1 MTPNTSI
8 KAGTEVSEGGRSN
21 GLEDSFNWLSR
32 EARGSAYISY
42 TEHSHKAACSFD
54 FGEEGYAAS
63 CNDGG
68 KLLHMSAKSQQ
79 NGIIFA
85 QGNFESTLYS
95 SLARAQRSY
104 VGLSTFGLELPV
116 SPQQY
121 DPDKRTGSAIRLG
134 EMIERGSFN
143 HRWPFNEYALIS
155 NFHAIEDDESECD
168 VDSGSVREG
177 DSVESIPT
185 RSYVTEQEVGTCA
198 VLSFIKDGV
207 LYQILRFEASTRWEA
222 DECPVFPYFGNVILE
237 VGSPMKFRNF
247 DQSSKTHTAGNK
259 KRVTPPCAHA
269 GDHGPEELPH
279 RTLFVD
285 GNAQGISLGDCWSDP
300 AFELDI
306 RVTRLGSGDN
316 QHSDLT
322 LQPTSDNNIG
332 YFQGEAELKYDKL
345 VNREARS
352 GRTVTFMASFRL
364 RDKTESSGWPDIP
377 TSEDIYKH
385 IGISSSEPIAV
396 GAMWETIF
404 AQRERLTGR
413 ISELSEG
420 RLVARCLEKILHVD
434 LVPTP
439 FGKIDKRRYPA
450 VNIEKRLLPISDENH
465 LEAQLT
471 KRVNEKLEQRL
482 SDVPV
487 ALVSNLFLQPNVDL
501 KAMFWKVRF
510 LVKAYEFL
518 RDFAASQSNVAS
530 DKLQTPGEATIRRVT
545 TQALDRDED
554 PDIEFIEKD
563 LACMKYAA
571 YYQLQ
576 IIRNR
581 IELVVEYLFQALL
594 QPDSD
599 TPLLPD
605 NVLAFEPNY
614 YYAMMTLCYV
624 SKKTQRFKF
633 SWPSA
638 NDMNG
643 WDKANSTLYRC
654 LPDDNANFNPDFKD
668 KVLLLKWY
676 HYGSMRELCK
686 GRFIPASWMH
696 GIADNTV
703 YRLKRDAV
711 RAAKAKL
718 SSNTPYVAEDEILD
732 RLGFLAWPLGLED
745 RVSSDYRPATLASIT
760 AKRIRERDFTREVN
774 PGTSTSSSSG
784 LTCGPWEIHA
794 LCHHSRLMVS
804 NYLYMRKDGRSRD
817 EKMQE
822 VESYRERLC
831 DFITAESSVV
841 PCWERTDLAT
851 RRGWLRSEATSV
863 LGATLLEICQKDFG
877 LLQEER
883 RLQEEKRLGKE
894 SKKQEAKKPTITVD
908 DDDDDAAEASKPK
921 TCPRSCEEERQPGLD
936 WKLYC
941 PPSRYHPE
949 DFFISLE
956 DTPELYRY
964 ARLQKREVPANL
976 RAHLSGA
983 GLRDNVNIGVV
994 LKPMMG
1000 TEFSKETVLEAI
1012 STASI
1017 SMIDLTAQKSEQF
1030 EFVNRKASHQYRVR
1044 TAGMLRL
1051 LASEDAEEI
1060 LEGPVR
1066 LGQVSGEEGKKREY
1080 ERVTRRLSDS
1090 LVDKGVQHRI
1100 LRINSSKHKSLVAH
1114 FVYVFHPESA
1124 DAFSD
1129 NIFKTSRFSCKNRGV
1144 WATNITLRS
1153 WSFARTA
1160 WSFPNKPCEYERPIF
1175 GPTRENAEHCPEDE
1189 PIHLPTHLHE
1199 ALEKLDS
1206 EIHDTE
1212 DKSPGHILLNASS
1225 IVLSTNEFGDFS
1237 KCSII
1242 SKLITQTT
1250 LLQLEKEVPKLWQ
1263 RFIHQPQT
1271 GRCLVFLLLL
1281 GQLCQAIAQEHHEA
1295 INHLTSIMNIEN
1307 YFLRGEKDWLKDDDA
1322 IRNLQLALWILE
1334 SLYKLRNT
1342 LEGSLATIDEAK
1354 AVLLAQIHKGPGKR
1368 SAELESFCQS
1378 SIESFERN
1386 VCLLSALHIK
1396 IKRKTEL
1403 GGRYRDS
1410 LSIVLSLNDSR
1421 NSLLLSSISADQSTT
1436 IQKLTYLTIA
1446 YLPVGLTAAIFAI
1459 PDEQKVVVP
1468 AMGRNWFVGCIL
1480 ILFFFTFVIAVLM
1493 GKVLEL
1499 LEWIRTWFWRVW
1511 KLVSKPSPKGAD
1523 TPVHNRWVQVKSSN
1537 LPWNSKK
1544 KRDNEDRN
1552 RPGSQNESIEGL
1564 NPVES
1569 STKSSLA
1576 RSLTHSLTRRI
1587 SHVDDIEAGNAP
1599 PKNP

>member
-1 MTPNTSI
+1 MKITTSFPM
-8 KAGTEVSEGGRSN
+8 KARRGASEAGCSN
-21 GLEDSFNWLSR
+21 GMENSFNWLSR

-42 TEHSHKAACSFD
+42 TEQSHKAACSFD

-68 KLLHMSAKSQQ
+68 KLLHMSAKSKQR
-79 NGIIFA
+79 GIIFA

-104 VGLSTFGLELPV
+104 VGLSTFGLEIPV

-121 DPDKRTGSAIRLG
+121 DPVKRTGSAIRLG

-155 NFHAIEDDESECD
+155 NFDAVEDDESECD
-168 VDSGSVREG
+168 MDSGSVREG
-177 DSVESIPT
+177 ESIESVPT
-185 RSYVTEQEVGTCA
+185 RTYVTEQEVGTCA
-198 VLSFIKDGV
+198 MLSFVKDGV
-207 LYQILRFEASTRWEA
+207 LYQILRLEASTRWEA
-222 DECPVFPYFGNVILE
+222 DEFPVFPYFGNVVLE
-237 VGSPMKFRNF
+237 VGGPMRFRNF
-247 DQSSKTHTAGNK
+247 DQSSIVSK
-259 KRVTPPCAHA
+259 KKSTSPCPHQEH
-269 GDHGPEELPH
+269 HGPEELPY
-279 RTLFVD
+279 REIVINES
-285 GNAQGISLGDCWSDP
+285 GQGISLSDCWTDP

-306 RVTRLGSGDN
+306 RVTRLGPYDS
-316 QHSDLT
+316 QFSDLT
-322 LQPTSDNNIG
+322 LRPTSDNGIG
-332 YFQGEAELKYDKL
+332 YFQAEAELSYDKG
-345 VNREARS
+345 VNRDTCT

-364 RDKTESSGWPDIP
+364 REKSELPAWPDIP
-377 TSEDIYKH
+377 TSDEIYKH
-385 IGISSSEPIAV
+385 IGISSSEPTAV

-404 AQRERLTGR
+404 AQRESLTGR
-413 ISELSEG
+413 ISELSED
-420 RLVARCLEKILHVD
+420 RLVARCLEKIIHVD
-434 LVPTP
+434 LVPTA
-439 FGKIDKRRYPA
+439 FRKGKQREYPA
-450 VNIEKRLLPISDENH
+450 VSIEKNLLPISYKDR
-465 LEAQLT
+465 LEEQLING
-471 KRVNEKLEQRL
+471 VNESLQRRL
-482 SDVPV
+482 SVVPL

-518 RDFAASQSNVAS
+518 QDFAVSQSSVQS
-530 DKLQTPGEATIRRVT
+530 RTLQTPIEATVSRVT
-545 TQALDRDED
+545 TQDFGRDED
-554 PDIEFIEKD
+554 HDFEFVEKY
-563 LACMKYAA
+563 LAYMKYAA

-594 QPDSD
+594 QPNSD

-605 NVLAFEPNY
+605 NMLAFEPNY

-624 SKKTQRFKF
+624 FKKTERFKF
-633 SWPSA
+633 SWPSPK
-638 NDMNG
+638 DIKG
-643 WDKANSTLYRC
+643 WDKINSILYKC
-654 LPDDNANFNPDFKD
+654 VPDDNANFNPAFKD
-668 KVLLLKWY
+668 KVMLLKWY
-676 HYGSMRELCK
+676 HYGSIRELCK
-686 GRFIPASWMH
+686 AGLIPMSWMD
-696 GIADNTV
+696 GVASNTV

-718 SSNTPYVAEDEILD
+718 SSHTPYVAEDEILD
-732 RLGFLAWPLGLED
+732 RLGFLAWPLDLED
-745 RVSSDYRPATLASIT
+745 RVESDYCPATLASLT
-760 AKRIRERDFTREVN
+760 AKRIRERDFTRQIN
-774 PGTSTSSSSG
+774 PGTSASNSSG

-794 LCHHSRLMVS
+794 LCHHSRLMVA
-804 NYLYMRKDGRSRD
+804 NYLYKRNDGRSSD

-863 LGATLLEICQKDFG
+863 LGATLLEICQKDFA

-883 RLQEEKRLGKE
+883 RLR
-894 SKKQEAKKPTITVD
+894 EAKAGINPVD
-908 DDDDDAAEASKPK
+908 KDDEDTTESSKQK
-921 TCPRSCEEERQPGLD
+921 TFAQSCEEERLPGLD
-936 WKLYC
+936 WKQYR

-949 DFFISLE
+949 DFFNSLE

-964 ARLQKREVPANL
+964 ARLHKREIPASL

-983 GLRDNVNIGVV
+983 GLRENVSIAEALKLLIGQN
-994 LKPMMG
+994 
-1000 TEFSKETVLEAI
+1000 FSKETVLDTI
-1012 STASI
+1012 SPIAI

-1030 EFVNRKASHQYRVR
+1030 EFVNRKAAHQYRVR
-1044 TAGMLRL
+1044 TAGM
-1051 LASEDAEEI
+1051 
-1060 LEGPVR
+1060 VR
-1066 LGQVSGEEGKKREY
+1066 LHLGEVREEGIRQSAIGRMISREAIRKREY

-1090 LVDKGVQHRI
+1090 LVDKGVQHRLLSI
-1100 LRINSSKHKSLVAH
+1100 DSSHNKDLVAH
-1114 FVYVFHPESA
+1114 FIYVFHPESA
-1124 DAFSD
+1124 DAFTH

-1144 WATNITLRS
+1144 WATNVTLRS
-1153 WSFARTA
+1153 WSFARTD
-1160 WSFPNKPCEYERPIF
+1160 WSFPKRPCEYERPVF
-1175 GPTRENAEHCPEDE
+1175 GPTKEKTEHCPEDE

-1199 ALEKLDS
+1199 ALHQIDS
-1206 EIHDTE
+1206 GIHNAE
-1212 DKSPGHILLNASS
+1212 DGSPGHILLNASS

-1242 SKLITQTT
+1242 SELITEAT
-1250 LLQLEKEVPKLWQ
+1250 LLQLEKDVPKLWQ

-1281 GQLCQAIAQEHHEA
+1281 GRLCQAIADEHQEA
-1295 INHLTSIMNIEN
+1295 IDYLTSIMNIEN

-1322 IRNLQLALWILE
+1322 IGNLQLALWILE

-1342 LEGSLATIDEAK
+1342 LEGSLVTINEARV
-1354 AVLLAQIHKGPGKR
+1354 ALVAQILEGPGKR
-1368 SAELESFCQS
+1368 SPELESFCQS

-1421 NSLLLSSISADQSTT
+1421 NSLKQSMTSLKQSTT

-1468 AMGRNWFVGCIL
+1468 AMGRDWFVGIIL
-1480 ILFFFTFVIAVLM
+1480 ILFVLTFTTAVLM

-1499 LEWIRTWFWRVW
+1499 LDWIRNSLWMAWHF
-1511 KLVSKPSPKGAD
+1511 VSK
-1523 TPVHNRWVQVKSSN
+1523 
-1537 LPWNSKK
+1537 
-1544 KRDNEDRN
+1544 
-1552 RPGSQNESIEGL
+1552 RP
-1564 NPVES
+1564 
-1569 STKSSLA
+1569 
-1576 RSLTHSLTRRI
+1576 
-1587 SHVDDIEAGNAP
+1587 P
-1599 PKNP
+1599 PAANIPR